1 MINIVAK
8 RMWFLTASTIIL
20 IVGILSLTFPPHLN
34 LGIDFLSG
42 TGVTVKFVD
51 EVSSSQIEN
60 QFTKIGLDSPSIQ
73 SMGDKTYFI
82 RTEKLSDFDLENN
95 DSTVS
100 RNDLEK
106 SIEEIDKNAEII
118 EIESV
123 GTKVA
128 EGTVRNSIVAVSSG
142 RDRHH
147 QHRSESGLYR
157 PRHRVRVAGRG
168 VVDRRL
174 GDYRVRRP
182 HPVLG
187 RRHHPARPLA
197 GLQRS
202 RSRRTQPRC
211 LGCVPWHRSGLAA
224 RHDPWR
230 IRGCGEGRRRREL
243 GHPRRTLRWYGTRSR
258 IAEPDHGDHRQ
269 RQRWCDLGLA
279 HSRRTSVRAAHPDG
293 GPHHLLHIQHHLHAV
308 TGARHRIR
316 RPACISATQPS
327 YSMTGIRCSQ
337 GMRRAIIHFLK

>member
-106 SIEEIDKNAEII
+106 SIEEIEKTIDQAEKD
-118 EIESV
+118 S
-123 GTKVA
+123 VA
-128 EGTVRNSIVAVSSG
+128 EELI
-142 RDRHH
+142 
-147 QHRSESGLYR
+147 E
-157 PRHRVRVAGRG
+157 AGE
-168 VVDRRL
+168 
-174 GDYRVRRP
+174 
-182 HPVLG
+182 VLEIL
-187 RRHHPARPLA
+187 HWFIL
-197 GLQRS
+197 
-202 RSRRTQPRC
+202 
-211 LGCVPWHRSGLAA
+211 
-224 RHDPWR
+224 R
-230 IRGCGEGRRRREL
+230 INFM
-243 GHPRRTLRWYGTRSR
+243 R
-258 IAEPDHGDHRQ
+258 IF
-269 RQRWCDLGLA
+269 
-279 HSRRTSVRAAHPDG
+279 
-293 GPHHLLHIQHHLHAV
+293 I
-308 TGARHRIR
+308 
-316 RPACISATQPS
+316 
-327 YSMTGIRCSQ
+327 
-337 GMRRAIIHFLK
+337 F

>member
-128 EGTVRNSIVAVSSG
+128 EGTVRNSIVAVSVASFFVMIYVLYAFRRLEKSYRFAFSAVLTLVHDVVLVTG
-142 RDRHH
+142 IYALLGHIFGLQVNSVFIVALLTVIGYSVNDTIVIFDRIREN
-147 QHRSESGLYR
+147 QIKFPDNKYSSNINISINESIIRSLGSSITTLLVLFSMLILGGSTLREFIVVLIL
-157 PRHRVRVAGRG
+157 G
-168 VVDRRL
+168 VVVGTYSSIFIASQFL
-174 GDYRVRRP
+174 II
-182 HPVLG
+182 
-187 RRHHPARPLA
+187 
-197 GLQRS
+197 
-202 RSRRTQPRC
+202 
-211 LGCVPWHRSGLAA
+211 WE
-224 RHDPWR
+224 
-230 IRGCGEGRRRREL
+230 EG
-243 GHPRRTLRWYGTRSR
+243 
-258 IAEPDHGDHRQ
+258 IKKD
-269 RQRWCDLGLA
+269 
-279 HSRRTSVRAAHPDG
+279 
-293 GPHHLLHIQHHLHAV
+293 
-308 TGARHRIR
+308 
-316 RPACISATQPS
+316 
-327 YSMTGIRCSQ
+327 
-337 GMRRAIIHFLK
+337 

>member
-82 RTEKLSDFDLENN
+82 RTEKLSDFDVENN

-128 EGTVRNSIVAVSSG
+128 EGTVRNSIVAVSVASFFVMMYVLYAFRRLEKSYRFAFSAVLTLIHDVVLVTG
-142 RDRHH
+142 MYALLGHIFGLQVNSVFIVALLTVIGYSVNDTIVIFDRIREN
-147 QHRSESGLYR
+147 QIKFPDNKYSSNINISINESIIRSLGTSITTLLVLFSMLILGGSTLREFIVVLIL
-157 PRHRVRVAGRG
+157 G
-168 VVDRRL
+168 VVVGTYSSIFIASQFL
-174 GDYRVRRP
+174 II
-182 HPVLG
+182 
-187 RRHHPARPLA
+187 
-197 GLQRS
+197 
-202 RSRRTQPRC
+202 
-211 LGCVPWHRSGLAA
+211 WE
-224 RHDPWR
+224 
-230 IRGCGEGRRRREL
+230 EG
-243 GHPRRTLRWYGTRSR
+243 
-258 IAEPDHGDHRQ
+258 IKKD
-269 RQRWCDLGLA
+269 
-279 HSRRTSVRAAHPDG
+279 
-293 GPHHLLHIQHHLHAV
+293 
-308 TGARHRIR
+308 
-316 RPACISATQPS
+316 
-327 YSMTGIRCSQ
+327 
-337 GMRRAIIHFLK
+337 